1 MGETLDVTVTYK
13 QTGAIISI
21 CKYTYKQTGAIISIC
36 KYKRFTEGVTIITL

>member
-21 CKYTYKQTGAIISIC
+21 CKY
-36 KYKRFTEGVTIITL
+36 